1 LLLLWTR
8 TDTLCLTKQVQMFKL
23 VVKDRLFYNRHEYCV
38 RFHLDEVNC
47 LRTLD
52 HAYIDK
58 MIERRIAW
66 RQVDQTFAQSKSA
79 SLVATIVSNRSKII
93 TDATVENLHTLAE
106 VLLTTPASFKLVVS
120 AFTGYVYT
128 NDLTL
133 IDCVSKLPG
142 IANAEYTRA
151 IVGRPK
157 NTIQLRDP
165 KYQWRSYF
173 KLSKLT
179 TEQKNHLINFL
190 ANQPEVRISPALAQ
204 WINLKY
210 TRTQD
215 YFFVDYNKTAWLT
228 MLSLVTPGLIRKTLE
243 IVPAK

>member
-1 LLLLWTR
+1 
-8 TDTLCLTKQVQMFKL
+8 MFKL
-23 VVKDRLFYNRHEYCV
+23 VVKDRLFYDRFEYGL

-66 RQVDQTFAQSKSA
+66 RQIDQTLTKSKSA
-79 SLVATIVSNRSKII
+79 SLIATVVSNRSKII
-93 TDATVENLHTLAE
+93 TDATVENLHTFAE
-106 VLLTTPASFKLVVS
+106 VLLTTPAAFKLVVS

-133 IDCVSKLPG
+133 IDQVAKLSG
-142 IANAEYTRA
+142 IANPEYTRA
-151 IVGRPK
+151 VVGRPK
-157 NTIQLRDP
+157 NTIQLKDP

-179 TEQKNHLINFL
+179 AEQKQYLTNFL
-190 ANQPEVRISPALAQ
+190 TNQHDVRTSPALTN
-204 WINLKY
+204 WINFRY

-215 YFFVDYNKTAWLT
+215 YFFVDYNEPTWLT
-228 MLSLVTPGLIRKTLE
+228 MLSLVQPGLIRKTLQ